1 MFIARFDGRR
11 VWWFVICG
19 ISHFGSPRAKLC
31 TTARNFLGAARRDLR
46 ALSSWRALRE
56 DGDKLE
62 LVNIGLGAVHGRY
75 VQYACMCMCVRVCVC
90 VCYVQAADIQPAFVF
105 AHRQSFVREA
115 AGRKTEPVEKAGT
128 KEIEITRGN
137 ATGDGSYS
145 FFTRSQSTG
154 LIKNYFP
161 TKRLSGVTANS
172 FPSRFGNFSERDVHT
187 FLLCFSSANSLC
199 FFFYFYFFFF
209 FVLRYNEKG
218 VFTFI
223 LQNCK

>member
-1 MFIARFDGRR
+1 MALATSDHQGQNFVRR
-11 VWWFVICG
+11 HVIFSAQRG
-19 ISHFGSPRAKLC
+19 VIFGLSV
-31 TTARNFLGAARRDLR
+31 LGARSAKTAINSSSLTS
-46 ALSSWRALRE
+46 ALGLFM
-56 DGDKLE
+56 GDTFNMR
-62 LVNIGLGAVHGRY
+62 VCVC
-75 VQYACMCMCVRVCVC
+75 ACVCVRVCVC
-90 VCYVQAADIQPAFVF
+90 VWVCYVQAADIQPAFVF

-115 AGRKTEPVEKAGT
+115 AARKTEPVEKAGT

-199 FFFYFYFFFF
+199 FFFLFLFFSC
-209 FVLRYNEKG
+209 
-218 VFTFI
+218 FTI
-223 LQNCK
+223 